1 MPAERIFPISAAT
14 GQGVLDLVRAVRA
27 VLDELGPQAVQ
38 YETNALNQTSVP
50 ARRDAR
56 VDDFTVSVEEV
67 QSGAP
72 SGECNLRWWGCF
84 DSAAAPVLH
93 RSTSRLVDAWHPSS
107 RPHSLEPCSRC
118 ARAARCVYRR
128 SWHAIHTMP

>member
-1 MPAERIFPISAAT
+1 MLPLHSPLPYCRTQDLGVPAERIFPISAAT

-67 QSGAP
+67 QGGAP
-72 SGECNLRWWGCF
+72 SGGCLARDLWGCRAWEESLLDWSVPSGKVPLQFATECNSGVPY
-84 DSAAAPVLH
+84 A
-93 RSTSRLVDAWHPSS
+93 
-107 RPHSLEPCSRC
+107 
-118 ARAARCVYRR
+118 
-128 SWHAIHTMP
+128 